1 MIELPTMFDKLM
13 AVLAIFLFI
22 IAMLGCSIFRKT
34 GYTYVLAI
42 LFVLPLCDVFEA
54 SYFTLLLIVIVF
66 FHVCAFIEFKSSD
79 IITSLRKVDETR
91 RVSENATDHAV
102 FLIVTYVAMSI
113 IIACLFLC
121 TFYENTY
128 ELKPQIAEL
137 EAELEEAEELADSL
151 QPPAVKKSDGFDIE
165 AFAKEVEEYGR
176 DAPKDSKSNLKQSSV
191 EYVGNSN
198 SSIVHKSRCSSV
210 SRMSPSN
217 MVHFD
222 SLDEALDEGY
232 RPCKKCKP

>member
-1 MIELPTMFDKLM
+1 MIELPDIVKILWGLLTIVLVFTAMIGCGMFKELGGLFLLIILL
-13 AVLAIFLFI
+13 ASSICKVLETSDFIF
-22 IAMLGCSIFRKT
+22 S
-34 GYTYVLAI
+34 
-42 LFVLPLCDVFEA
+42 
-54 SYFTLLLIVIVF
+54 LIVIF
-66 FHVCAFIEFKSSD
+66 SFHVCVFVEFKSSD
-79 IITSLRKVDETR
+79 IIASLRKVDENR
-91 RVSENATDHAV
+91 IVSENVADRLM

-165 AFAKEVEEYGR
+165 AFAKDMEEYGR